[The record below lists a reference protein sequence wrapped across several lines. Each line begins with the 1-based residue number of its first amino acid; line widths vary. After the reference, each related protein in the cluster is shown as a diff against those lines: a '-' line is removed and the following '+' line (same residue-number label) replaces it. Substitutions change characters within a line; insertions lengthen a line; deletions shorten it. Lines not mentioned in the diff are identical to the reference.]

1 MHRMINPPSD
11 DPGLFVRIF
20 REKRALLFDAGD
32 ITRLKSGDLQKIT
45 DLFISHTHID
55 HFIGF
60 DTLVRAL
67 LRRSSPLR
75 VYGPSN
81 IADCIEGKLKGYAWN
96 LIAEYPLKIEVHSI
110 EGSTIYHTSFQAAD
124 RFQRFFLGTRIMN
137 GILLREPLFAVRAL
151 QLDHQI
157 PCLAYSLEEEFH
169 ININKALLQEMALPI
184 GPWLSEMKRA
194 IRNRLPGDTEFIV
207 SRRTYRLDDLRA
219 IATIT
224 KGQKIAYVTD
234 ASMTEDNIHKII
246 EFVKDSDTLY
256 CEAYFLNKDIDMARK
271 RFHLTAKIAGGIAR
285 QAGVKHLVPM
295 HFSPRYRN
303 LPEYPA
309 EEAMREFT
317 R

>member
-1 MHRMINPPSD
+1 MHRMINPPFD

-32 ITRLKSGDLQKIT
+32 LARLKSRDLQKIT

-67 LRRSSPLR
+67 LRRSTPLR

-81 IADCIEGKLKGYAWN
+81 VADCIEGKLKGYTWN
-96 LIAEYPLKIEVHSI
+96 LIAEYPLKIEVHSL
-110 EGSTIYHTSFQAAD
+110 EGNTIHHTSFQAAD
-124 RFQRFFLGTRIMN
+124 RFQRVFFGTRIMN
-137 GILLREPLFAVRAL
+137 DVLFREPLFAVRAL

-184 GPWLSEMKRA
+184 GPWLSELKRA
-194 IRNRLPGDTEFIV
+194 IRNRLPGDTEFVV

-234 ASMTEDNIHKII
+234 ASMTEDNIHKIV
-246 EFVKDSDTLY
+246 EFVRDSDTLY

-309 EEAMREFT
+309 EEAIREFT

>member
-1 MHRMINPPSD
+1 MHRMINPPFD

-32 ITRLKSGDLQKIT
+32 LARLKSGDLQKIT

-67 LRRSSPLR
+67 LRRSTPLR

-81 IADCIEGKLKGYAWN
+81 VADCIEGKLKGYTWN
-96 LIAEYPLKIEVHSI
+96 LIAEYPLKIKVHSI
-110 EGSTIYHTSFQAAD
+110 EGNTIHHTSFQAAD
-124 RFQRFFLGTRIMN
+124 RFQRVFFGTRIMN
-137 GILLREPLFAVRAL
+137 DVLFREPLFAVRAL

-184 GPWLSEMKRA
+184 GPWLSELKRA

-234 ASMTEDNIHKII
+234 ASMTEDNIHKIV